1 MHVVVGMR
9 ESDYHDRYQEP
20 DKLQEDEA
28 EIEWPVPWWWVDA
41 GKAMLLLLLAAVD
54 ERLAAGLFGLFPA
67 DNNDRLRD
75 LVRLPEDVA
84 IVGVVTVG
92 HAAPEPMQ
100 ERRKETLRTRRRPVE
115 EVVRWER
122 W

>member
-20 DKLQEDEA
+20 DKLQADGA